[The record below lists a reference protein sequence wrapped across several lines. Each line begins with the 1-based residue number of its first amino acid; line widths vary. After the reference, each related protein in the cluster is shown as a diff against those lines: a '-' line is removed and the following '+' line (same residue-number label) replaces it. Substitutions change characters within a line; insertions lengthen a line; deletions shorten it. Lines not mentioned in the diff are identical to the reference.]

1 MYRSINAYFIK
12 TNCQVREIFKIIFSL
27 FKAISENNERIFCN
41 STIYGLQREHPPVW
55 ELKNEH
61 GNFLAKRTAE
71 EEKNRAQL
79 KPSNGKLSRPI
90 SSVKRPFAVRSP
102 GLRYRTNGTT
112 NTKFQENFEEFCTE
126 IVIFY
131 YLILYAS

>member
-1 MYRSINAYFIK
+1 MLFYDLWSSERPP
-12 TNCQVREIFKIIFSL
+12 TSL
-27 FKAISENNERIFCN
+27 
-41 STIYGLQREHPPVW
+41 G
-55 ELKNEH
+55 LKNEH
-61 GNFLAKRTAE
+61 GNVLAKRTAE

-112 NTKFQENFEEFCTE
+112 NTKFQETFEKF
-126 IVIFY
+126 
-131 YLILYAS
+131 